1 MNCRISGKKLFLV
14 NDFGPQPLG
23 NGFLKKEDFAEEFF
37 FNMKTG
43 FCKESK
49 MFQLIEQ
56 PNPKKMFHENYAF
69 FSSTSKNMKE
79 HFKDWS
85 NQIIQKIDKKKN
97 PFIVELGCNDGIF
110 LENIL
115 DNKIRH
121 LGIEPS
127 MNVAKVAKDKNI
139 NVITKF
145 FDSNLAKEII
155 NENGKADYFIS
166 ANVMCHIPEILD
178 VAKGIELLLNE
189 NGLLIFEDPYLGDV
203 INQTTYDQ
211 IYDEH
216 VYLFSAHSVN
226 NLFKKVNMELIKL
239 EPQTTHGGS
248 MRYTLGKM
256 GKYQKDSSVEHFL
269 NLEIKNGVENYDR
282 MLDFNN
288 DVLNRKNELNKLL
301 NEIQKQNIKICGY
314 AATSKSTTI
323 LNYCRIN
330 SETIDCIFDTT
341 DIKIGKFSPGMHI
354 PVEDMKN
361 FKNSNY
367 KFSILFAWNHQR
379 EIREKELDYIK
390 KGGKWITFS
399 PKIKILG

>member
-367 KFSILFAWNHQR
+367 KFSILFAWNHKK
-379 EIREKELDYIK
+379 EITEKEKNYVNN
-390 KGGKWITFS
+390 GGKWILFQ
-399 PKIKILG
+399 PEIKII